1 MIGFLRGLVLTLAV
15 AACAPP
21 APPATSAPAAAA
33 SAASVEPPKGP
44 LNLEQDA
51 QVRAIVRDY
60 LLKNPELLTEMQAAL
75 EAKKTA
81 EAHARLALLM
91 PKIERDPRRFSVGP
105 VNGKVT
111 VVEFFDYRCPY
122 CKVAFD
128 WTQANMKAN
137 RDVRFVFVEFP
148 ILGPNSLEASKA
160 AVASM
165 KQGRYLPFHDAM
177 MRAKGDLNS
186 GQIDQIAKSSGVD
199 VVRMRRD
206 MNDPAIMALL
216 QEDQDIAAQ
225 GQINATPTFLING
238 QLFSGFQ
245 PEEMD
250 KSLRALRTR
259 R

>member
-1 MIGFLRGLVLTLAV
+1 MISFLRGLVLTLAV

-21 APPATSAPAAAA
+21 APPP
-33 SAASVEPPKGP
+33 AASVTPVEVPKGP
-44 LNLEQDA
+44 LNAEQDA

-60 LLKNPELLTEMQAAL
+60 LVKNPEVLEEMQAAL
-75 EAKKTA
+75 EVKRAAAT
-81 EAHARLALLM
+81 HARLA
-91 PKIERDPRRFSVGP
+91 PKLERDPRKFAVGP
-105 VNGKVT
+105 ANSKIT

-128 WTQANMKAN
+128 WTQASMKAN
-137 RDVRFVFVEFP
+137 KDVRYVFVEFP

-160 AVASM
+160 AIASM

-186 GQIDQIAKSSGVD
+186 SQIDQLAKSAGID

-206 MNDPAIMALL
+206 MNDPAIMVLL
-216 QEDQDIAAQ
+216 QEDQDIAAAEK
-225 GQINATPTFLING
+225 INATPTFLING

-245 PEEMD
+245 PDEMD
-250 KSLRALRTR
+250 KALKAARTR